1 MQFIFQVY
9 SPSKLEVYLIRLFK
23 KYRILFFIV
32 IFLLT
37 MNLTGPVYAQT
48 QLNMDGF
55 LNQVQN
61 TSVWWEK
68 LWQTTFL
75 SLGGSSVSA
84 FSQTFTVMMQI
95 VRLISACILSVYI
108 LTIFVT
114 FARDGLAALQ
124 FMVRGML
131 TIALISSLF
140 LGNNGNYGSIAYAGK
155 ILFDRVNVSMLQANI
170 NGISITNALTDQIVS
185 SKSKTLLEREIRIC
199 DALPNP
205 SVILPAALSGNFP
218 LDERNSELNPDQLAA
233 TKRLNCYYQI
243 KRMADNLREQTAQQQ
258 CFGIPGV
265 NNACASSTRFLKGFG
280 ERLQQNIST
289 EFEKLKGGN
298 IQSIDK
304 LVSVG
309 PMFRDYVL
317 GNAAVGLF
325 QGLMYAL
332 QYFFANLQELILFLW
347 ALTAPVMAAYSI
359 MPSSTIGGLLQWL
372 VTYISIILSQAYYL
386 IIIGIFASLL
396 QSSESSMLGD
406 ILFPFVL
413 GLGAWVIAAGLASGG
428 AIMAARSLTNAGITS
443 ISTVGTLGAM
453 VVAGPMGGVVAG
465 GVSSGIRSVA
475 TSAARVPSPMRS
487 RV

>member
-1 MQFIFQVY
+1 
-9 SPSKLEVYLIRLFK
+9 
-23 KYRILFFIV
+23 
-32 IFLLT
+32 
-37 MNLTGPVYAQT
+37 
-48 QLNMDGF
+48 
-55 LNQVQN
+55 
-61 TSVWWEK
+61 
-68 LWQTTFL
+68 
-75 SLGGSSVSA
+75 
-84 FSQTFTVMMQI
+84 
-95 VRLISACILSVYI
+95 
-108 LTIFVT
+108 
-114 FARDGLAALQ
+114 
-124 FMVRGML
+124 
-131 TIALISSLF
+131 
-140 LGNNGNYGSIAYAGK
+140 
-155 ILFDRVNVSMLQANI
+155 
-170 NGISITNALTDQIVS
+170 
-185 SKSKTLLEREIRIC
+185 
-199 DALPNP
+199 
-205 SVILPAALSGNFP
+205 
-218 LDERNSELNPDQLAA
+218 
-233 TKRLNCYYQI
+233 
-243 KRMADNLREQTAQQQ
+243 
-258 CFGIPGV
+258 
-265 NNACASSTRFLKGFG
+265 
-280 ERLQQNIST
+280 LQQNIST

-347 ALTAPVMAAYSI
+347 ALTAPVMGAYSI

-475 TSAARVPSPMRS
+475 TSTARVPSPMRS

>member
-1 MQFIFQVY
+1 MQFISQGY
-9 SPSKLEVYLIRLFK
+9 SPSKANLYLIRLSK
-23 KYRILFFIV
+23 KYRIV
-32 IFLLT
+32 IFIALFIFT

-55 LNQVQN
+55 LNQVQS

-108 LTIFVT
+108 MTIFVT

-140 LGNNGNYGSIAYAGK
+140 LGNGGNYGSIAYAGK

-205 SVILPAALSGNFP
+205 AVILPAALSGNFP

-243 KRMADNLREQTAQQQ
+243 KRMADSLREQTAQQQ

-280 ERLQQNIST
+280 DRLQQNIST

-372 VTYISIILSQAYYL
+372 ITYISIILSQAYYL